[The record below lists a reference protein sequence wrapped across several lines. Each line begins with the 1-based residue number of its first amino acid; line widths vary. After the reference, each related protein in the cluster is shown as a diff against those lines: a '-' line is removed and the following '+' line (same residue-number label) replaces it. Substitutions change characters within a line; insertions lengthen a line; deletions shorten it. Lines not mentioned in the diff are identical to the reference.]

1 MKEIKEKSTD
11 IWVAAQGAA
20 IGKSH
25 IQDNLVCQDKT
36 FVYETPSAIAVSLAD
51 GAGSARLSH
60 YGAETV
66 TREVCK
72 LLCEKFEEFYTS
84 NSPLPVKRTILTHL
98 LDALQDT
105 ANENECELSDLAST
119 LLAVVISENRFLII
133 HIGDGVIAYTKENE
147 IKVATGP
154 KNGEFANTTYF
165 VTSSRALEM
174 MQLIKGTASV
184 INGFVLMSDGS
195 EASLYSKQ
203 RNEVAPVLHRLV
215 SRLGMT
221 STEYLQPI
229 LQASLEDAIVKK
241 TRDDCSLVLV
251 SKHTKSYDELN
262 DKEGID
268 YFGIQTKRS
277 CNAVK
282 RKIRYQDIL
291 NALDKERTNRELCDL
306 IGLKSTRSFVKNWLA
321 PLADLG
327 YIVEVKPNVYKRTIH
342 PRCSF
347 FTSDEEGNTKEVI
360 DE

>member
-1 MKEIKEKSTD
+1 MEIKDKQTD
-11 IWVAAQGAA
+11 IWVAVQGAT

-36 FVYETPSAIAVSLAD
+36 FIYETPNALAVALAD

-72 LLCEKFEEFYTS
+72 LLCEKFDEFY
-84 NSPLPVKRTILTHL
+84 NSDKPMPVKNAILSHL
-98 LDALQDT
+98 LNALQDT
-105 ANENECELSDLAST
+105 AIENQCELTDLAST
-119 LLAVVISENRFLII
+119 LLAVVISDNRFLVI
-133 HIGDGVIAYTKENE
+133 HLGDGVVAYTKDNE

-174 MQLIKGTASV
+174 MQLIKGLATS

-203 RNEVAPVLHRLV
+203 RNEVAPVLQRLV
-215 SRLGMT
+215 KRLGMT
-221 STEYLQPI
+221 SPEYLQPI
-229 LQASLEDAIVKK
+229 LQASLEDAIAQK

-251 SKHTKSYDELN
+251 SKLLKSYDELDDTEVN
-262 DKEGID
+262 D
-268 YFGIQTKRS
+268 YFGILAKRP
-277 CNAVK
+277 CNAVR

-291 NALDKERTNRELCDL
+291 NALDTAKSSKELCDL
-306 IGLKSTRSFVKNWLA
+306 IGLKNPRNFAKTWLT
-321 PLADLG
+321 PLVDLG
-327 YIVEVKPNVYKRTIH
+327 YIVETEDNVYKRTIH

-347 FTSDEEGNTKEVI
+347 FVEDKSISTEEESDE
-360 DE
+360 